1 MDNINFLFESPS
13 FGMEKLGDGSIIIHD
28 KHTNQKAI
36 FAPYAAQGII
46 NSIYQQAD
54 MGNDYDVSLERL
66 GQILQLKGCF
76 F

>member
-1 MDNINFLFESPS
+1 MEYLFESPS
-13 FGMEKLGDGSIIIHD
+13 FGIEKLEDGSIRIHD
-28 KHTNQKAI
+28 KQTNQKAL

-46 NSIYQQAD
+46 ESIYRNAD
-54 MGNDYDVSLERL
+54 MGNDYDVSVERL